1 VVLDRLLCWENKK
14 MLSFRLGKLIF
25 VVSICMMFIT
35 IYQHNLIIGLSYERQ
50 RLELKKNQ
58 LKKQESDLRRQLC
71 FLRDADKVDGF
82 ARNKFG
88 MDKINFSQVISF
100 TGL

>member
-1 VVLDRLLCWENKK
+1 

-25 VVSICMMFIT
+25 GVSICMMFIT
-35 IYQHNLIIGLSYERQ
+35 IYQHNLIIGFSYECQ

-71 FLRDADKVDGF
+71 FLKNAGNVDAL
-82 ARNKFG
+82 ARNKFD
-88 MDKINFSQVISF
+88 MDKIKFSQVMTF